1 MNENITEE
9 IFTIMISPFAGRLQA
24 NQLERKSQSIKTRRE
39 RLIKKR
45 WFNRWFNSSQKY
57 VFFSF

>member
-45 WFNRWFNSSQKY
+45 SFY
-57 VFFSF
+57 FSGKIE